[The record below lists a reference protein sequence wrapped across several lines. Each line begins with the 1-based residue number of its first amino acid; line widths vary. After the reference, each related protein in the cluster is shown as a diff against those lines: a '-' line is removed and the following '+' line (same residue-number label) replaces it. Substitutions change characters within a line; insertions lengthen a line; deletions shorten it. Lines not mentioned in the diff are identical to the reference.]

1 MKGDFQENT
10 REKLC
15 VVKTREK
22 FVTFA
27 IMVYLFISVS
37 FGYSNGNRSVIKP
50 GRVDLVCLF

>member
-10 REKLC
+10 RENLC

-22 FVTFA
+22 LVKIA